1 MDLLALRGTLST
13 ALANR
18 LGTYTLPN
26 GATTPA
32 ISVRDPGDGISAGTA
47 VSGLELVIISV
58 PELELVSQYQSSPYL
73 QTWTA
78 FLVDWGGGD
87 MEGAVALVQA
97 GFAGTTAAS
106 LNLTEDLGPKR
117 QTQLRIPL
125 DKEGGAFAYQVPP
138 ALQVASVNGQTGNVQ
153 INLNDLE
160 DVDDTG
166 LTESSVLV
174 WDALSSKW
182 KANRHTTLTLTDG
195 GHW

>member
-32 ISVRDPGDGISAGTA
+32 ISVRDPGDGISAGTS

-73 QTWTA
+73 QTWTV

-97 GFAGTTAAS
+97 GFAGTTATS

-125 DKEGGAFAYQVPP
+125 DKEGGSFAYQVPP
-138 ALQVASVNGQTGNVQ
+138 SLQVASVNGQTGNVQ

-160 DVDDTG
+160 DVDNTG

-174 WDALSSKW
+174 WDATNSKW
-182 KANRHTTLTLTDG
+182 KANRYTTLTLTDG